1 MYQIFCGDL
10 LLHDPR
16 DEDAQIISGGVTQ
29 EVNAVDILTFTLPP
43 MHKGI
48 DLIRKLNSVVQVYDG
63 GELLYEGRVLDSKAD
78 MYHTVT
84 YTCEGTLAY
93 LLDSIQRPRAY
104 HDLTPASYLGDK
116 IAQHNGQVEPAK
128 RFVLGTVEKKS
139 MNYDARE
146 DNQYTNTLDTIMD
159 KLVDSNGGYLRVR
172 RQGDARYL
180 DYLESYGRTSG
191 QTIRFG
197 ENILDLTEHISA
209 ADVITVLIPLGKAE
223 ETENGE
229 KGKRLTIES
238 VNGGKDYLED
248 PEAIALYGRI
258 VGSQTWDDVT
268 VAANLKAKGQ
278 EYLANARNLSATIE
292 LTAIDLHLVDVDID
306 RIKLGD
312 MIRVVSPP
320 HKLDKYMMVSKRE
333 YNLVN
338 PQDDKIVLGDTMAAL
353 TEKQVALQKSIE
365 KQKNVSA
372 SVEEVRGSVYA
383 LAGEVSTTKQDVSA
397 LGGKVQVLET
407 GSSDVRTELQG
418 IHNSITAL
426 ERKNVDLTGDIQE
439 DRDRIQELERASVQ
453 VAGTMQGALARL
465 DVLEGPDTELEE
477 RLQGILARLDALE
490 GGAQK

>member
-1 MYQIFCGDL
+1 
-10 LLHDPR
+10 
-16 DEDAQIISGGVTQ
+16 
-29 EVNAVDILTFTLPP
+29 
-43 MHKGI
+43 
-48 DLIRKLNSVVQVYDG
+48 
-63 GELLYEGRVLDSKAD
+63 
-78 MYHTVT
+78 
-84 YTCEGTLAY
+84 
-93 LLDSIQRPRAY
+93 
-104 HDLTPASYLGDK
+104 
-116 IAQHNGQVEPAK
+116 
-128 RFVLGTVEKKS
+128 

-172 RQGDARYL
+172 KQGNTRYL

-191 QTIRFG
+191 QVIRFG

-223 ETENGE
+223 EAEDGE
-229 KGKRLTIES
+229 KGRRLTIES

-248 PEAIALYGRI
+248 PEAVALYGRI
-258 VGSQTWDDVT
+258 VGTQTWDDVT

-278 EYLANARNLSATIE
+278 EYLANARNLSATME

-333 YNLVN
+333 YNLVD
-338 PQDDKIVLGDTMAAL
+338 PREDKIVLGDTMAAL

-365 KQKNVSA
+365 KQKDISA
-372 SVEEVRGSVYA
+372 SVEEVRGSVYV
-383 LAGEVSTTKQDVSA
+383 LAGEVNTAKQDVSE

-407 GSSDVRTELQG
+407 DTTEVQAALQG
-418 IHNSITAL
+418 INNNITAL
-426 ERKNVDLTGDIQE
+426 ERKNSELSEDIRE
-439 DRDRIQELERASVQ
+439 DRIRMQELEWSDQ
-453 VAGTMQGALARL
+453 QMEETM
-465 DVLEGPDTELEE
+465 
-477 RLQGILARLDALE
+477 QGILARLEALE

>member
-1 MYQIFCGDL
+1 MYQIYCDNTL
-10 LLHDPR
+10 LYDPR
-16 DEDAQIISGGVTQ
+16 DESSPILSGKMSLA
-29 EVNAVDILTFTLPP
+29 VNATGELTFTLPP

-48 DLIRKLNSVVQVYDG
+48 DLIRKLSSVVQVYDG

-93 LLDSIQRPRAY
+93 LLDSIQRPKAY
-104 HDLTPASYLGDK
+104 HDLTPALYLSDK
-116 IAQHNGQVEPAK
+116 IAQHNSQVEAGK
-128 RFVLGTVEKKS
+128 RFVLGTVEKQS

-172 RQGDARYL
+172 RQGDTRYL

-191 QTIRFG
+191 QVIRFG

-223 ETENGE
+223 EAENGE
-229 KGKRLTIES
+229 KGKRITIES

-248 PEAIALYGRI
+248 PEGIALYGRI
-258 VGSQTWDDVT
+258 VGTQVWDDVT
-268 VAANLKAKGQ
+268 VPANLKAKGQ
-278 EYLANARNLSATIE
+278 EYLVNARNLSATIE
-292 LTAIDLHLVDVDID
+292 LTAIDLHMVDVDID
-306 RIKLGD
+306 RIRLGD
-312 MIRVVSPP
+312 RIRVVSPP
-320 HKLDKYMMVSKRE
+320 HKLDRYMMVSKRE
-333 YNLVN
+333 YNLVD
-338 PQDDKIVLGDTMAAL
+338 PSQDKIVLGDTIAAL
-353 TEKQVALQKSIE
+353 TEKQAALQKSVE

-407 GSSDVRTELQG
+407 DTTEVQTTLQG
-418 IHNSITAL
+418 INNSITAL
-426 ERKNVDLTGDIQE
+426 QKADSEIAKDIQE
-439 DRDRIQELERASVQ
+439 DRTRLQGLEQSSGQ
-453 VAGTMQGALARL
+453 TEETM
-465 DVLEGPDTELEE
+465 
-477 RLQGILARLDALE
+477 QGILARLDDLEKPDTVLEERIQGILARLEALE
-490 GGAQK
+490 GGA

>member
-16 DEDAQIISGGVTQ
+16 DEDTQIISGGVTQ

-48 DLIRKLNSVVQVYDG
+48 DLIRKLRSVVQVYDG

-78 MYHTVT
+78 MYHSVT

-93 LLDSIQRPRAY
+93 LLDSIQRPKAY
-104 HDLTPASYLGDK
+104 HDLTPASYLSDK
-116 IAQHNGQVEPAK
+116 IAQHNGQVEAGK
-128 RFVLGTVEKKS
+128 RFVLGTVEKQA

-172 RQGDARYL
+172 RQGDTRYL

-191 QTIRFG
+191 QVIRFG

-223 ETENGE
+223 EAENGE
-229 KGKRLTIES
+229 KGKRLTVES
-238 VNGGKDYLED
+238 VNGGRDYLED
-248 PEAIALYGRI
+248 PEAVALYGRI
-258 VGSQTWDDVT
+258 VGTQTWDDVT

-278 EYLANARNLSATIE
+278 EYLANARNLSATID
-292 LTAIDLHLVDVDID
+292 LTAIDLHMIDVDID

-312 MIRVVSPP
+312 MIRVASSP

-333 YNLVN
+333 YNLVD
-338 PQDDKIVLGDTMAAL
+338 PSQDKIVLGDTIAAL
-353 TEKQVALQKSIE
+353 TERQVALQKSVE
-365 KQKNVSA
+365 KQKNTSA

-383 LAGEVSTTKQDVSA
+383 LAGEVNAAKQDVSA
-397 LGGKVQVLET
+397 LGGKVQVLESGT
-407 GSSDVRTELQG
+407 TEVQTELQG
-418 IHNSITAL
+418 INNSITAL
-426 ERKNVDLTGDIQE
+426 ERKNLELTEDIQE
-439 DRDRIQELERASVQ
+439 DRTRLQELEQSSGQ
-453 VAGTMQGALARL
+453 
-465 DVLEGPDTELEE
+465 TEETV
-477 RLQGILARLDALE
+477 RRILARLEALE
-490 GGAQK
+490 GEGGA

>member
-1 MYQIFCGDL
+1 MYQIYCDNTL
-10 LLHDPR
+10 LYDPR
-16 DEDAQIISGGVTQ
+16 DESSPILSGKMSLA
-29 EVNAVDILTFTLPP
+29 VNATGELTFTLPP

-93 LLDSIQRPRAY
+93 LLDSIQRPKAY
-104 HDLTPASYLGDK
+104 HNLTPTSYLSDK
-116 IAQHNGQVEPAK
+116 IAQHNGQVEAGK
-128 RFVLGTVEKKS
+128 RFVLGTVEKQA

-172 RQGDARYL
+172 KQDDTRYL

-191 QTIRFG
+191 QVIRFG
-197 ENILDLTEHISA
+197 ENILDLTEYISA

-223 ETENGE
+223 EAEDGE
-229 KGKRLTIES
+229 KGKRLTIGS

-258 VGSQTWDDVT
+258 VGTQTWDDVT

-278 EYLANARNLSATIE
+278 EYLANARNLSTSIE

-338 PQDDKIVLGDTMAAL
+338 PQEDKIVLGDTMAAL

-365 KQKNVSA
+365 KQKDTSA
-372 SVEEVRGSVYA
+372 SVEEVRGSIYA
-383 LAGEVSTTKQDVSA
+383 LADEVSTAKQDVSA

-407 GSSDVRTELQG
+407 GSSDVQAELQG
-418 IHNSITAL
+418 INQL
-426 ERKNVDLTGDIQE
+426 
-439 DRDRIQELERASVQ
+439 
-453 VAGTMQGALARL
+453 
-465 DVLEGPDTELEE
+465 
-477 RLQGILARLDALE
+477 
-490 GGAQK
+490 

>member
-16 DEDAQIISGGVTQ
+16 EEDTQIISGGVTQ
-29 EVNAVDILTFTLPP
+29 EVNAVDIFTFTLPP

-48 DLIRKLNSVVQVYDG
+48 DRIRKLSSVVRVYDG

-93 LLDSIQRPRAY
+93 LLDSIQRPKAY
-104 HDLTPASYLGDK
+104 HNLTPASYLSDK
-116 IAQHNGQVEPAK
+116 IAQHNGQVEAGK
-128 RFVLGTVEKKS
+128 RFVLGTVEKQT

-172 RQGDARYL
+172 NEGDIRYL

-191 QTIRFG
+191 QVIRFG
-197 ENILDLTEHISA
+197 ENILDLTEHVSA

-223 ETENGE
+223 EAENGE
-229 KGKRLTIES
+229 KGRRLTIES

-248 PEAIALYGRI
+248 PEAMALYGRI
-258 VGSQTWDDVT
+258 VGTQTWDDVT
-268 VAANLKAKGQ
+268 VAANLKDKGR

-292 LTAIDLHLVDVDID
+292 LTAVDLHMVDVDID

-338 PQDDKIVLGDTMAAL
+338 PQEDKIVLGDTIAAL

-365 KQKNVSA
+365 KQKDTSA
-372 SVEEVRGSVYA
+372 AVEAVRGSVYA
-383 LAGEVSTTKQDVSA
+383 LAGEVNTTKQDVST

-407 GSSDVRTELQG
+407 DTTEVQTTLQG
-418 IHNSITAL
+418 INNRITAL
-426 ERKNVDLTGDIQE
+426 EKADSEIAKDIHIYSHLPDGMEFTDLCSEIAE
-439 DRDRIQELERASVQ
+439 ISHSFF
-453 VAGTMQGALARL
+453 
-465 DVLEGPDTELEE
+465 EGIMMD
-477 RLQGILARLDALE
+477 
-490 GGAQK
+490 

>member
-1 MYQIFCGDL
+1 MYQIYCDNTL
-10 LLHDPR
+10 LYDPR
-16 DEDAQIISGGVTQ
+16 DEGSAILSGKVSLA
-29 EVNAVDILTFTLPP
+29 VNATGELTFTLPP
-43 MHKGI
+43 MHRGI
-48 DLIRKLNSVVQVYDG
+48 DLIRKLSSVVQVFDG

-104 HDLTPASYLGDK
+104 HDLTPASYLSDK
-116 IAQHNGQVEPAK
+116 IAQHNGQVEAGK
-128 RFVLGTVEKKS
+128 RFALGTVEKQA

-172 RQGDARYL
+172 KQDNTRYL

-191 QTIRFG
+191 QVIRFG

-223 ETENGE
+223 EAEDGE
-229 KGKRLTIES
+229 KGRRLTIES
-238 VNGGKDYLED
+238 VNGGRDYLAD
-248 PEAIALYGRI
+248 PEAVALYGRI
-258 VGSQTWDDVT
+258 VGTQTWDDVT
-268 VAANLKAKGQ
+268 VASNLKAKGQ
-278 EYLANARNLSATIE
+278 EYLANARNLSATME

-333 YNLVN
+333 YNLVD
-338 PQDDKIVLGDTMAAL
+338 PREDKIVLGDTMAAL

-365 KQKNVSA
+365 KQKDISA
-372 SVEEVRGSVYA
+372 SVEEVRGSVYM
-383 LAGEVSTTKQDVSA
+383 LAGEVNTAKQDVSE

-407 GSSDVRTELQG
+407 DTTEVQAALQG
-418 IHNSITAL
+418 INNNITAL
-426 ERKNVDLTGDIQE
+426 ERKNSELSEDIRE
-439 DRDRIQELERASVQ
+439 DRIRMQELEWSDQ
-453 VAGTMQGALARL
+453 QMEETM
-465 DVLEGPDTELEE
+465 
-477 RLQGILARLDALE
+477 QGILARLEALE

>member
-16 DEDAQIISGGVTQ
+16 DEDTQIVSGGVTQ

-48 DLIRKLNSVVQVYDG
+48 DLIRKLSSVVQVYDS

-104 HDLTPASYLGDK
+104 HDLTPASYLSDK
-116 IAQHNGQVEPAK
+116 IAQHNGQVDAGK
-128 RFVLGTVEKKS
+128 RFALGTIEKQA

-172 RQGDARYL
+172 KQGDIRYL
-180 DYLESYGRTSG
+180 DYLESYGRTSS
-191 QTIRFG
+191 QAIRFG
-197 ENILDLTEHISA
+197 ENILDLTEHVSA
-209 ADVITVLIPLGKAE
+209 VDVITVLIPLGKAE
-223 ETENGE
+223 EAEDGE
-229 KGKRLTIES
+229 KGRRLTIES

-248 PEAIALYGRI
+248 AEAMALYGRI
-258 VGSQTWDDVT
+258 VGTQTWDDVT
-268 VAANLKAKGQ
+268 VAANLKAKGR

-292 LTAIDLHLVDVDID
+292 LTAIDLHMVDVDID

-338 PQDDKIVLGDTMAAL
+338 PQEDKIVLGDTMAAL
-353 TEKQVALQKSIE
+353 TEKQVALQKSVE
-365 KQKNVSA
+365 KQKDTAA

-383 LAGEVSTTKQDVSA
+383 LAGEVSTAKQDVSA

-407 GSSDVRTELQG
+407 GTSEVQAALQG
-418 IHNSITAL
+418 INNCITAL
-426 ERKNVDLTGDIQE
+426 ERKDLELAEDIRE
-439 DRDRIQELERASVQ
+439 DRGRLQELERLSGQ
-453 VAGTMQGALARL
+453 AGEAI
-465 DVLEGPDTELEE
+465 
-477 RLQGILARLDALE
+477 QGILARLESLE
-490 GGAQK
+490 GGAE